1 MDAPLYFIL
10 SLSIVIAVLIGIIRF
25 KKIDSSYY
33 PFIYDITI
41 VFIIEIAV
49 YYLMQAGHPNI
60 LVASVNVFSLIDFC
74 LFTWLFHNWRLF
86 NHNRT
91 TFISILS
98 GFFVA
103 WFLTTFFIGGI
114 TTPNLYFRI
123 LYSFTLIFFSVSS
136 FNKLVVHDRTAIFR
150 NPKFWICF
158 GIVIFYTFFIIV
170 CVAKISLFRHQ
181 VSGEFRKGLQEI
193 NVYSNLLVNLL
204 YAVAVLWIPRKKNI
218 TSLF

>member
-1 MDAPLYFIL
+1 MNAPLYFIL

-25 KKIDSSYY
+25 KRIDSSYY
-33 PFIYDITI
+33 PFLYDITI
-41 VFIIEIAV
+41 VFLIEIAV
-49 YYLMQAGHPNI
+49 YYLMQGGHVQILIASLNI
-60 LVASVNVFSLIDFC
+60 FSLIDFC

-98 GFFVA
+98 GFFIA
-103 WFLTTFFIGGI
+103 WFLITVMGGFTTS
-114 TTPNLYFRI
+114 NYYFRI

-136 FNKLVVHDRTAIFR
+136 FNKLVVHDRSAIFR
-150 NPKFWICF
+150 NPKFWICL
-158 GIVIFYTFFIIV
+158 GIVIFYTFFIII

-181 VSGEFRKGLQEI
+181 VSDEFRRGLHEI

-218 TSLF
+218 TNLF